1 MIDAGVN
8 DLIKGTLNKSV
19 DSVYEN
25 ILEIALHC
33 LNQDISK
40 VFFQGLL
47 IK

>member
-33 LNQDISK
+33 LNQDIGK

>member
-19 DSVYEN
+19 DSVYKD

-33 LNQDISK
+33 QNQNIRK